1 VHDSLKIEDRF
12 IRAWESYCENS
23 FPSAAAALPQVIIA
37 TKVAGAMPG
46 MDRSYIVA
54 NRWA

>member
-1 VHDSLKIEDRF
+1 MKARGNRS
-12 IRAWESYCENS
+12 
-23 FPSAAAALPQVIIA
+23 QVIIA

-54 NRWA
+54 NRCEVCVGNPNILVTLVQK